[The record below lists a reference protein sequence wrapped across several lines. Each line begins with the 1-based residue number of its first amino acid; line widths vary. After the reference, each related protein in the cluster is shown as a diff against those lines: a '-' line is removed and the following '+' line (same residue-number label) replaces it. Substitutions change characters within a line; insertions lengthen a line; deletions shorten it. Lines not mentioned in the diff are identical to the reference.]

1 MNINEIAQMAGVS
14 RATVSRY
21 LNHGYVSE
29 EKQERIRKVIEETG
43 YKPSAQAQT
52 LRTKRTRQVGVIIPK
67 IHSESISRMVAGISM
82 VLKEAG
88 FLLLLADTENKE
100 KEELEYLELF
110 SQNQVDGIILIATI
124 FTPEHKRALKRLQVP
139 VVLLGQRLEGYSCVY
154 QDDYHAACA
163 VARVLLAHAKK
174 AGCIGVTARDRA
186 VGEERKAGFL
196 EATKE
201 TGKPWD
207 ESLFEESGFSAQD
220 GYHAAAALFGRHP
233 DLDAVF
239 CATDTIAM
247 GAMAWIQESGRRI
260 PEDVAIVGV
269 GDIMSG
275 RLVFPKLTSA
285 HLYYKT
291 SGQEAARLLLERMEN
306 KPAGKEIKMG
316 YCLQVRGTTLDAHYG
331 K

>member
-1 MNINEIAQMAGVS
+1 MKQTKRIMEFAQYVSLNVMGMIGLSCYILADTFFVSKGLGTNGLAALNLAIPIYSFVNGSGLMIGMGLSLIHILRKGRNEGDGMNINEIAQMAGVS

-174 AGCIGVTARDRA
+174 AGCIGV
-186 VGEERKAGFL
+186 
-196 EATKE
+196 
-201 TGKPWD
+201 
-207 ESLFEESGFSAQD
+207 
-220 GYHAAAALFGRHP
+220 
-233 DLDAVF
+233 
-239 CATDTIAM
+239 
-247 GAMAWIQESGRRI
+247 
-260 PEDVAIVGV
+260 DV
-269 GDIMSG
+269 
-275 RLVFPKLTSA
+275 
-285 HLYYKT
+285 YKRQ
-291 SGQEAARLLLERMEN
+291 G
-306 KPAGKEIKMG
+306 
-316 YCLQVRGTTLDAHYG
+316 
-331 K
+331 